1 MYSDKK
7 SNRKPLVLAVILIV
21 IILLGALFWVFRD
34 SGKDL
39 SEESALAI
47 RDAVRKGALQCY
59 VVEGVYPPDLEYL
72 ENNYG
77 LKINTDDFYVTYDA
91 FASNLPPE
99 VIVTPKVQKGTGGD
113 AD

>member
-1 MYSDKK
+1 MYSDKRSK
-7 SNRKPLVLAVILIV
+7 KTPLVLAVIM
-21 IILLGALFWVFRD
+21 IIIICMVVLFLAFRD

-39 SEESALAI
+39 SDESAMAI

-99 VIVTPKVQKGTGGD
+99 VIVTPKIQDGRGGD
-113 AD
+113 VD

>member
-1 MYSDKK
+1 M
-7 SNRKPLVLAVILIV
+7 PLVLAVILI
-21 IILLGALFWVFRD
+21 IIICAAVLFLAFRD
-34 SGKDL
+34 SGRDL
-39 SEESALAI
+39 SDESAMAI

-99 VIVTPKVQKGTGGD
+99 VIVTPKVQKGRGGD
-113 AD
+113 VD